1 MTGTWNW
8 KRWLTC
14 LALALCGCAREELAF
29 GFACDELEAGDLVIS
44 EVHANPDGSDGESEY
59 IELFNASRVS
69 LTLDGLSLASSRSD
83 GTGMATHRLSGAS
96 IPSGG
101 YLVLGNASL
110 ESIPAHIDYSYE
122 DALGNLRNADAR
134 LSIRCGER
142 LIDEVEYL
150 RASEGRASELDGRF
164 VPDHELNDEAS
175 HWCATPADMNE
186 ISPGNFGTPGEA
198 NNPCEI
204 EELEGGCLED
214 GVRRALVSPEPGE
227 LRIEEWMA
235 NPKGSDA
242 DFEWVEVFFVTQADL
257 NGLQLGASSEGLKTV
272 FDEAS
277 CFPVDAGGR
286 VVIGASPAAAPRVD
300 AELRQSLGN
309 AGARSIVAAVGGRIL
324 DRVDYDE
331 TVEGVA
337 WQIDPGGERCLAP
350 ANDEYLT
357 GNFGSPGESN
367 PRCPVSLG
375 PGMCFDQGTPR
386 AILNPGPDEAWISEW
401 MANPQ
406 ASGSQKGEWLEV
418 RFEVDADVN
427 GMSLS
432 DLASDGG
439 VIEQED
445 CMRARA
451 GTQLL
456 LARSPDPQENGG
468 LPDVD
473 APLPIS
479 LNNGDETIVLRF
491 GEVIVDTLSYE
502 RSKPGVATQVDELGE
517 TCDATQSFG
526 DGDLGTPG
534 SANPRCT

>member
-8 KRWLTC
+8 KRWLPC
-14 LALALCGCAREELAF
+14 LALALCGCARDELAVD
-29 GFACDELEAGDLVIS
+29 FACDEVEVGDLVVTEI
-44 EVHANPDGSDGESEY
+44 HANPDGSDGEGEY

-69 LTLDGLSLASSRSD
+69 LMLDGLSLVSSRSD
-83 GTGMATHRLSGAS
+83 GTGMATHRLFGAS
-96 IPSGG
+96 IPAGG
-101 YLVLGNASL
+101 YLVLGNAPQ
-110 ESIPAHIDYSYE
+110 ESIPAHVDYSYA
-122 DALGNLRNADAR
+122 DALGSLRNSNAR

-142 LIDEVEYL
+142 LIDEVAYV
-150 RASEGRASELDGRF
+150 RASDGRAIELDGRF

-175 HWCATPADMNE
+175 RWCTTPAGVDE
-186 ISPGNFGTPGEA
+186 FSPGNFGTPGEA
-198 NNPCEI
+198 NSPCAI
-204 EELEGGCLED
+204 EEIEGGCLED
-214 GVRRALVSPEPGE
+214 GVRRALVSPGPGD

-235 NPKGSDA
+235 NPKGSDVE
-242 DFEWVEVFFVTQADL
+242 FEWVEVLFVAQADL
-257 NGLQLGASSEGLKTV
+257 NGLQLGPSSEGLKTV

-277 CFPVDAGGR
+277 CFPVDAGAR

-309 AGARSIVAAVGGRIL
+309 AGARSIVAGAGGRVL

-337 WQIDPGGERCLAP
+337 WQVDPDGERCLAP
-350 ANDEYLT
+350 AQDEYIA
-357 GNFGSPGESN
+357 GNYGSPGESN

-375 PGMCFDQGTPR
+375 PGMCFDGGAPR
-386 AILNPGPDEAWISEW
+386 EILNPGPAEAWISEW

-406 ASGSQKGEWLEV
+406 AAGSQRGEWVEV
-418 RFEVDADVN
+418 RFEVDADIN

-445 CMRARA
+445 CLRARA
-451 GTQLL
+451 GTQMLF
-456 LARSPDPQENGG
+456 ARSLDPLENGG
-468 LPDVD
+468 LQDVD

-479 LNNGDETIVLRF
+479 LNNSDETIVLRF

-517 TCDATQSFG
+517 TCDATQGYG

-534 SANPRCT
+534 AANPRCS